1 MIANTNKLLL
11 ANKKYKGKPYSHDKG
26 DVNMELINA
35 ILEELKLRDSDKRGK
50 MYNLSTLEL
59 ICLAYSLGV
68 KV

>member
-1 MIANTNKLLL
+1 MLLGKMIE
-11 ANKKYKGKPYSHDKG
+11 GG
-26 DVNMELINA
+26 INMELINA
-35 ILEELKLRDSDKRGK
+35 VLEELELRDSDKRGK

>member
-1 MIANTNKLLL
+1 
-11 ANKKYKGKPYSHDKG
+11 
-26 DVNMELINA
+26 MELINA